1 MNKLSMLLLL
11 ALASMIIA
19 PQSIQAA
26 RILSVFPAVS
36 KSHFAVGEALTLGLA
51 RAGHEVTLVSPYDY
65 KSPVATL
72 DVVQLTGVEEL
83 AAGKFTIKV
92 VTIIV
97 VLNPT

>member
-1 MNKLSMLLLL
+1 MTSPMLLLL
-11 ALASMIIA
+11 ALATLLA
-19 PQSIQAA
+19 TPYLTEAA

-51 RAGHEVTLVSPYDY
+51 RAGHEVTLISPYDY

-83 AAGKFTIKV
+83 AAGECLIR
-92 VTIIV
+92 
-97 VLNPT
+97 LCH